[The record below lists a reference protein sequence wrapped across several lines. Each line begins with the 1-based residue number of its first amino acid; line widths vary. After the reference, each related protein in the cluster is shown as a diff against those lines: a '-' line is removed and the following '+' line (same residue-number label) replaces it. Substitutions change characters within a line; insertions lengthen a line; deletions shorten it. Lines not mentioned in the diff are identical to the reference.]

1 MNVLPSDKDSS
12 RKPTTI
18 ELAMVL
24 DSLTATR
31 ALLAE
36 ERSLGKSDGERRVL
50 LNLEQSEVERVLSE
64 MGGTAWK
71 NVLST

>member
-1 MNVLPSDKDSS
+1 MS
-12 RKPTTI
+12 

-24 DSLTATR
+24 DSLVATR
-31 ALLAE
+31 AMLIE
-36 ERSLGKSDGERRVL
+36 DNSGKPDGERKVL

-71 NVLST
+71 NVLSTLT